1 MWDSTFKPDNKKY
14 LKKVKDDVEL
24 EILTALSFLELSE
37 WDKKTLTESLEN
49 LNRFNL
55 QNLYSLR
62 RKIYNLISSN

>member
-1 MWDSTFKPDNKKY
+1 MWDSTFKSDNKKY

-55 QNLYSLR
+55 QNLYAIR
-62 RKIYNLISSN
+62 RKIYNLICSN